1 MELVKINPTEFGL
14 TEDTAKNIQAQFAP
28 MLAKMVELEAEFNEV
43 VQLPIDSPEA
53 AKKAKEVRL
62 KYVKVRTGT
71 AEIHKVQ
78 KAFYLN
84 GGRFVDGWKNAQLFA
99 SQGKEQRL
107 QEIEDYQANLERQ
120 RIEALQNERVEK
132 IRPYVEDTTALNL
145 GTMQE
150 DVWEAYFDAK
160 KRAYNDRIE
169 AEKEAE
175 RLRIEAEKAER
186 ERIEAQRVENE
197 RLKKEAEARESA
209 FEAERKEAARKQ
221 AEIEAQARK
230 EREEAEAKARAIAE
244 AARKEREALE
254 AQIAAQKKAEQEA
267 EAARLAAEAKAA
279 SEAAKLAK
287 APVKKQLNV
296 WVSGFEIPSCSIE
309 HECVSEIQAKFEA
322 FKKWA
327 ASQVEQI

>member
-1 MELVKINPTEFGL
+1 MELVKINPSEFGL
-14 TEDTAKNIQAQFAP
+14 TEDTAKNIQAQFEP

-71 AEIHKVQ
+71 AEIHKLQ

-99 SQGKEQRL
+99 SQGKEQKL
-107 QEIEDYQANLERQ
+107 QEIEDYLANIEKQ
-120 RIEALQNERVEK
+120 RLAELQEVRLSA
-132 IRPYVEDTTALNL
+132 IAPYIEDTTGLDLSSMA
-145 GTMQE
+145 E
-150 DVWEAYFDAK
+150 DVWDAYYEAK

-175 RLRIEAEKAER
+175 RLRLEAEKAER

-197 RLKKEAEARESA
+197 RLKKEAEAREAA

-221 AEIEAQARK
+221 AEIEAKARK
-230 EREEAEAKARAIAE
+230 EREEAEAKAKAIAE

-279 SEAAKLAK
+279 AEAAKLAK

-296 WVSGFEIPSCSIE
+296 WVNSFEIPACSIE
-309 HECVSEIQAKFEA
+309 HACVSEIQSKFEA

-327 ASQVEQI
+327 GSQVEQI